1 LRFSR
6 ETSSN
11 TGLVFQR
18 PYRFIFGS
26 MHVGYRVLAQAIVQK
41 ESPDQQV
48 VMGMPVPLAI
58 AEASGRVMDLAERRQ
73 QSVIIAL
80 IDPLVTL

>member
-1 LRFSR
+1 
-6 ETSSN
+6 
-11 TGLVFQR
+11 
-18 PYRFIFGS
+18 
-26 MHVGYRVLAQAIVQK
+26 
-41 ESPDQQV
+41 

-58 AEASGRVMDLAERRQ
+58 AEAPGRVMDLAERRQ

>member
-1 LRFSR
+1 MQIASVCWRRLLFRKNVPILGFLF
-6 ETSSN
+6 EL
-11 TGLVFQR
+11 LVA
-18 PYRFIFGS
+18 PCIGIGS
-26 MHVGYRVLAQAIVQK
+26 
-41 ESPDQQV
+41 V

-58 AEASGRVMDLAERRQ
+58 AEAPGRVMDLAERRQ